1 MNFSIETIAKGRLVG
16 KVLSKIVDDDSMTTS
31 LSDYFISFRVEA
43 VNQEKIVEKL
53 SFHLEKEPS
62 KILRIEQDS
71 LIIYNMSPAL
81 QEVINDIVEMY
92 KILE

>member
-1 MNFSIETIAKGRLVG
+1 MVRGRIIG
-16 KVLSKIVDDDSMTTS
+16 KILSDITQTS
-31 LSDYFISFRVEA
+31 LKSVPLVTSSLNDSFISFVTDIKSEEKAVE
-43 VNQEKIVEKL
+43 VI
-53 SFHLEKEPS
+53 SHHLGKEPS